1 MSEAADLDPRKE
13 FQDRRV
19 SLIEELEEVQM
30 GREPHQITNI
40 WTTMNR
46 EERERVLAILRKN
59 VDLFA

>member
-40 WTTMNR
+40 WTTMSR
-46 EERERVLAILRKN
+46 EERERVFAILRKN